1 MTPSAY
7 LDPASRRRQSR
18 ILLLKVAFL
27 VGYLDLAFYVVPR
40 DFFEYKFAQFLFNYA
55 HGLAR
60 RSLEGEVFRHL
71 FSPPYPI
78 ELFGRLA
85 GFQTIAVFVLFA
97 AIVWRVDRRSRAS
110 SRFILALLVAS
121 SPTTFKNLI
130 FDTGRQ
136 DGIGV
141 LAIEVSI
148 LLGLAPSGYPLALFL
163 CAALLPMAL
172 VNENLLLLYAPACLA
187 IHGCRLWAERK
198 ERPARGLP
206 AVLKVAPFVILA
218 ASYVVCLRLPYP
230 KIPRAEYH
238 RYLQGLTPQN
248 LDQCEPE
255 RWLYSN
261 ASDNFA
267 FARGEWAR
275 LSPLQFASAGQ
286 YAAFLLVLV
295 LVCALVALS
304 TDRDSPRNR
313 RLFAAGLA
321 LIAPGYLVLFAGAS
335 DLARWFSNMNVAVML
350 FGLWYLSWSGGEK
363 WPRLWWVLV
372 PIAAFQL
379 TMIGGFGIVYP
390 NFTLAGD
397 WARLAALF

>member
-1 MTPSAY
+1 MTPPAHP
-7 LDPASRRRQSR
+7 DPADQRRQTQL
-18 ILLLKVAFL
+18 LLLKIAFL

-40 DFFEYKFAQFLFNYA
+40 DFFEYKFAQFLFDYA

-78 ELFGRLA
+78 ALFGWLS
-85 GFQTIAVFVLFA
+85 GLQTILVFVLFA
-97 AIVWRVDRRSRAS
+97 TIVWRVDRRSRSA
-110 SRFILALLVAS
+110 SRFILALLVVS

-141 LAIEVSI
+141 LALEISI
-148 LLGLAPSGYPLALFL
+148 LLGLGSSGYPLALFL

-187 IHGCRLWAERK
+187 VHGCRLWAERR
-198 ERPARGLP
+198 ERPAGGLP
-206 AVLKVAPFVILA
+206 TFLKAAPFVLLA
-218 ASYVVCLRLPYP
+218 ASYLVCLRLPYP
-230 KIPRAEYH
+230 RIPRAEYH
-238 RYLQGLTPQN
+238 RYLQARTPQN

-261 ASDNFA
+261 AADNFA

-286 YAAFLLVLV
+286 YAAFFLVL
-295 LVCALVALS
+295 LLACALVAQAS
-304 TDRDSPRNR
+304 DRDSPRNG

-321 LIAPGYLVLFAGAS
+321 LILPGYVVLFAGAS
-335 DLARWFSNMNVAVML
+335 DLARWFSNMNLAVML
-350 FGLWYLSWSGGEK
+350 FGLWYLSWSGGERR
-363 WPRLWWVLV
+363 PRLW
-372 PIAAFQL
+372 
-379 TMIGGFGIVYP
+379 
-390 NFTLAGD
+390 
-397 WARLAALF
+397 